1 MYLLIAVILKKRIRE
16 GIFFDSRLL
25 LYKCE
30 NYVSLRAKLY
40 RSSESLILTR
50 NMNRLFI
57 ILLDIGN

>member
-1 MYLLIAVILKKRIRE
+1 MYLLIAVILEKRIRR
-16 GIFFDSRLL
+16 GIFFDSWLL

-30 NYVSLRAKLY
+30 NYVSLRVKLY

-57 ILLDIGN
+57 ILLDIGK